1 MKKTRK
7 AFSIVIAA
15 LVWVAGIGAPFSH
28 FHHGDS
34 DHAHASSFSHA
45 HLGHPVEHDDNHE
58 GPSFDHPD
66 DDTALWQDWSG
77 ELTAKFSVHLA
88 ILTDRFVVEPA
99 ISERRH
105 AIPFILRTH
114 DPPDLS
120 NTSARAP
127 PTV

>member
-1 MKKTRK
+1 MKSK
-7 AFSIVIAA
+7 ALNVAVAS
-15 LVWVAGIGAPFSH
+15 LLWVAGLGAPFSH

-34 DHAHASSFSHA
+34 DHAHPTSFTHA
-45 HLGHPVEHDDNHE
+45 HLGHPADHDADHDE

-66 DDTALWQDWSG
+66 DGASAVWEDWSG
-77 ELTAKFSVHLA
+77 IVSAKASVHVA
-88 ILTDRFVVEPA
+88 ILTDRVTVGPCTD
-99 ISERRH
+99 ERRF
-105 AIPFILRTH
+105 ASPFVLRTH